1 VLYAQNATAHFTKL
15 TDKLAEHIKV
25 VKIDVDQNQMITAR
39 LQIQSVST
47 LMLFKNGQVIHK
59 QAGVHSKAQL

>member
-1 VLYAQNATAHFTKL
+1 MLYVQNATAHFTKL
-15 TDKLAEHIKV
+15 TEELAEHIKV
-25 VKIDVDQNQMITAR
+25 IKIDVDQNQMIAAR